1 MRMILLFCVFTLSFL
16 SALSLPLREENE
28 NINTDISRIINSE
41 NAIRKRSTNADIG
54 LNGSRSSR
62 MQQLLRRYMLL
73 TILENVKGKR
83 SWKVKTIPTHSDG
96 SLDYGSIAGVVLRNE
111 PHSTPWHLVD
121 MKRDIHSN
129 TEGIPELYDAEGMSL
144 RQTSD
149 PEKDILHE
157 IPRTDEKVSAEN
169 LPLLLM
175 QAVNDQAKSR
185 SVSDPRFDELVS
197 DEMEGNTESKIIDL
211 LKLV

>member
-73 TILENVKGKR
+73 TILENVK
-83 SWKVKTIPTHSDG
+83 
-96 SLDYGSIAGVVLRNE
+96 GVVLRNE